1 MCSACTA
8 SAEFSLLRSAKAQ
21 IIHQLHLP
29 MEGWAWG
36 LLIQA
41 LTCQALLSFAL
52 SLRLY
57 WGERTLELAKGCLKL
72 CVVFHKQL
80 NDEPSNPIEKTFPQ
94 MQWGVAGRVWNFQ
107 GLKRHLY
114 SSCVKK
120 DMLQLEPPGPLRLGE
135 HWGDLEWRAYRKQEH
150 LFCHCT
156 VWLVAKSRYFF

>member
-57 WGERTLELAKGCLKL
+57 WGERTLEFAKGCLKL

-120 DMLQLEPPGPLRLGE
+120 VCWVRTNRALYFGALLSRRYLAVFHFSQHTLGCD
-135 HWGDLEWRAYRKQEH
+135 H
-150 LFCHCT
+150 
-156 VWLVAKSRYFF
+156 